1 MILVD
6 STIVSVATPAL
17 MQAFDTDINGV
28 LWVTSGYLLAYAV
41 PLLITGRLGDRVG
54 PRRVYLTGLVIFTL
68 ASLACGL
75 VGSLRG
81 LVAARVV
88 QGLGASLMTPQTMAV
103 ITRIFPATRR
113 GGAMALWGATA
124 GIATLVGPILGG
136 ILIDTLDWRWIF
148 SVNVPVGLVAFLLC
162 RRFVPKLDIHSH
174 SFDIPGVILC
184 AVGLF
189 SAVFALQEA
198 ETFNWGTIWAFITV
212 PGLLVLG
219 VLVLI
224 VFVWWQ
230 GRTPA
235 EPLVPLGL
243 FRDRNFSVANIA
255 ITTVSFAITG
265 MIYPFMLYA
274 QVVLGLSPTQ
284 AALITAPQAIIGFLS
299 APLVGRLIDR
309 VHPRSIT
316 AFGLAGLVASIT
328 AYGFVMRPD
337 TPLWVLLAVST
348 LLGISSSCVWGPL
361 STTANRDLDRTNA
374 GAGAGVYNAT
384 RQFGAVTGSA
394 AIAAMMG
401 WTVSVTPGASPPGPT
416 LDFSRAL
423 GDAMYLPAA
432 VAALGLI
439 AVLFFERPRHLMPL
453 GRP

>member
-54 PRRVYLTGLVIFTL
+54 PRRVYLTGLVMFTL
-68 ASLACGL
+68 GSLACGL
-75 VGSLRG
+75 VGSLGG

-124 GIATLVGPILGG
+124 GIATLVEPILGG

-174 SFDIPGVILC
+174 SFDIPGVILS

-337 TPLWVLLAVST
+337 TPLRVLLAVST
-348 LLGISSSCVWGPL
+348 LLGITSS
-361 STTANRDLDRTNA
+361 
-374 GAGAGVYNAT
+374 
-384 RQFGAVTGSA
+384 
-394 AIAAMMG
+394 
-401 WTVSVTPGASPPGPT
+401 
-416 LDFSRAL
+416 
-423 GDAMYLPAA
+423 
-432 VAALGLI
+432 
-439 AVLFFERPRHLMPL
+439 
-453 GRP
+453 